1 MAYIRT
7 IIIILLLYVPIVE
20 EVKEMSATQTSD
32 DSSILKGMD
41 YILI

>member
-7 IIIILLLYVPIVE
+7 IIIILLLYVPIVK
-20 EVKEMSATQTSD
+20 EVEEMSAMQTSD
-32 DSSILKGMD
+32 DSTILKGMG